1 MRKKFK
7 IYSQI
12 LALALLPAFVM
23 RPVVV
28 AVHNGSL
35 HSTDQQEA
43 KAFSTNS
50 QELSVPHTA
59 LRNVERENPDVTALI
74 PRISKVKA
82 TSLLETPFNV
92 VFAPVVSSPK
102 SSLVLRI

>member
-1 MRKKFK
+1 MRKKIK

-28 AVHNGSL
+28 AVHNGSF
-35 HSTDQQEA
+35 HSTNEQEA

-50 QELSVPHTA
+50 QELSLPYTA

-74 PRISKVKA
+74 PRISKVKIP
-82 TSLLETPFNV
+82 SLLENQLNV
-92 VFAPVVSSPK
+92 VFVPVVSSPK